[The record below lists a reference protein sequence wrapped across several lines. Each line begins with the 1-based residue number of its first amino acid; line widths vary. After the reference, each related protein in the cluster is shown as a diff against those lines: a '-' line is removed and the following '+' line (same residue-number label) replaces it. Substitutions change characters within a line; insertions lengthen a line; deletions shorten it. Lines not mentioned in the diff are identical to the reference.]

1 MFSIMLLWPWMALF
15 CCAVVLS
22 GGSNR
27 LSESIESIGL
37 IESIGSIGSS
47 GLRAFSVEA
56 EDSSFNVDLSA
67 VVVARVLSGLWALI
81 TLELGFLW
89 RPFDVTVGWVDGSG
103 VADV

>member
-1 MFSIMLLWPWMALF
+1 M
-15 CCAVVLS
+15 
-22 GGSNR
+22 
-27 LSESIESIGL
+27 SESIESI
-37 IESIGSIGSS
+37 ESIDSN

-56 EDSSFNVDLSA
+56 EDSSFTVDLSA

-89 RPFDVTVGWVDGSG
+89 RPFDVAVGWVDGGG